1 MEFEGARDRWC
12 SGDTGCSMLGVI
24 LVLEF
29 HLRIVA
35 RSLAVLDAIMDVDV
49 GVDVFTNIIR
59 QGFIHLLVGTVVA
72 ALSALWTRRA
82 SALVQISFI
91 VAPGSCI
98 EVGAASSG
106 SRVLG
111 ALMLTSS
118 VVAGASGVMVAS

>member
-59 QGFIHLLVGTVVA
+59 QGLILLLVGTA
-72 ALSALWTRRA
+72 IIALIAWWTRWA
-82 SALVQISFI
+82 FAQIGMSFV
-91 VAPGSCI
+91 VAPGSFI
-98 EVGAASSG
+98 
-106 SRVLG
+106 
-111 ALMLTSS
+111 
-118 VVAGASGVMVAS
+118 